1 MPKHSDGPPL
11 GGTRFGGLE
20 ALRANLP
27 SKAINPRGN
36 VTEADARARKALAD
50 FAAYPERTKSI
61 GKPLPPT
68 QGTNSERA
76 AARRKIEELKQ
87 QQRAD
92 YQDAIL
98 KAFGMNRELRKEAL
112 AQLQHFIELD
122 QMRRYAV
129 VHNGLK
135 RVRILFYNKDEK
147 AYWFVERNMFTGEL
161 KRSIDYGSREQAMI
175 YHDADHI
182 LFCVN

>member
-1 MPKHSDGPPL
+1 
-11 GGTRFGGLE
+11 
-20 ALRANLP
+20 
-27 SKAINPRGN
+27 
-36 VTEADARARKALAD
+36 
-50 FAAYPERTKSI
+50 
-61 GKPLPPT
+61 
-68 QGTNSERA
+68 
-76 AARRKIEELKQ
+76 
-87 QQRAD
+87 
-92 YQDAIL
+92 
-98 KAFGMNRELRKEAL
+98 
-112 AQLQHFIELD
+112 
-122 QMRRYAV
+122 MRRYAV